1 MKLVIVGAGKIGATL
16 VEKLSKENHDI
27 VLVDK
32 DAKIVEQVVN
42 RYDVMGVCGGGADRM
57 ILEEAGVNEA
67 DFVIACT
74 SRDEL
79 NILCCMLAKKLGAK
93 HTIARVRDP
102 EYFMEMEYMKGELDL
117 DTWFN
122 PELRTAQEICEILSF
137 PTAINVETFADGAAV
152 MVELKVKK
160 DNPMIGKAVM
170 DLNRELKVNILF
182 SAVIRDNKVYIPR
195 GDFVIQEGDV
205 IHITASEKAITDFSK
220 KTQTFRR
227 RARSVFIIG
236 GGKIAYYLAKELIDR
251 KVSVKIIEKDEA
263 RCEWLSEELPEA
275 TILHGDGTDHEV
287 LDEEGISRSNAV
299 VTLTGMDEENVI
311 VSLYATRKKVAKVIT
326 KVDRPTVG
334 QMVSHLGLD
343 SVLSPRT
350 IIASSV
356 VRFVR
361 EIASEGKARINQLY
375 KIHDKIEALEFPVT
389 PDFEYKGVPLKDLN
403 VKKNF
408 LVNGIVRD
416 REFIIPS
423 GDTVFMEG
431 DKVLVVTTEKNVS
444 ELEDIIR

>member
-117 DTWFN
+117 DMWFN

-423 GDTVFMEG
+423 GDTIFMEG

>member
-1 MKLVIVGAGKIGATL
+1 M
-16 VEKLSKENHDI
+16 
-27 VLVDK
+27 
-32 DAKIVEQVVN
+32 
-42 RYDVMGVCGGGADRM
+42 
-57 ILEEAGVNEA
+57 
-67 DFVIACT
+67 
-74 SRDEL
+74 
-79 NILCCMLAKKLGAK
+79 
-93 HTIARVRDP
+93 
-102 EYFMEMEYMKGELDL
+102 
-117 DTWFN
+117 
-122 PELRTAQEICEILSF
+122 
-137 PTAINVETFADGAAV
+137 
-152 MVELKVKK
+152 
-160 DNPMIGKAVM
+160 
-170 DLNRELKVNILF
+170 
-182 SAVIRDNKVYIPR
+182 
-195 GDFVIQEGDV
+195 
-205 IHITASEKAITDFSK
+205 
-220 KTQTFRR
+220 
-227 RARSVFIIG
+227 
-236 GGKIAYYLAKELIDR
+236 
-251 KVSVKIIEKDEA
+251 
-263 RCEWLSEELPEA
+263 
-275 TILHGDGTDHEV
+275 HGDGTDHEV

-389 PDFEYKGVPLKDLN
+389 PDFEHKGVPLKDLN

-423 GDTVFMEG
+423 GDTIFMEG

>member
-16 VEKLSKENHDI
+16 VEKLSKEEHDI
-27 VLVDK
+27 VIVDK

-57 ILEEAGVNEA
+57 ILEEAGVADA

-79 NILCCMLAKKLGAK
+79 NILCCMLAKKIGAA

-102 EYFMEMEYMKGELDL
+102 EYFMEMEYMKGELDI
-117 DTWFN
+117 DMWFN
-122 PELRTAQEICEILSF
+122 PERRTAQEIAEILSF
-137 PTAINVETFADGAAV
+137 PSAINVDTFADGAAV
-152 MVELKVKK
+152 MIETKVKK
-160 DNPMIGKAVM
+160 DNPMIGKTVM
-170 DLNRELKVNILF
+170 DLNRDLKVSILF
-182 SAVIRDNKVYIPR
+182 SAVIRENKVYIPR

-205 IHITASEKAITDFSK
+205 IHITASEKGITDFSK

-236 GGKIAYYLAKELIDR
+236 GGKIAYYLAKELIER

-287 LDEEGISRSNAV
+287 LDEEGIDRCNAV

-326 KVDRPTVG
+326 KVDRPTIG

-350 IIASSV
+350 VIASSV

-361 EIASEGKARINQLY
+361 EIANEGKARINQLY
-375 KIHDKIEALEFPVT
+375 KIHDKVEALEFPVT
-389 PDFEYKGVPLKDLN
+389 SSFGYKGVPLKELN

-416 REFIIPS
+416 GEFIIPT
-423 GDTVFMEG
+423 GDTAFLEG